1 VTSPV
6 PGTEVVLAI
15 DGGNSK
21 TEVLLT
27 TTRGE
32 VLTSVRGPGSSPH
45 HLGVDGAVDLLD
57 ELVQKAA
64 AQADLG
70 DRSPVVDR
78 AEVYLAGVDFP
89 NEKEEVTAA
98 VVRRGWAR
106 EVVVDNDS
114 FALLRAGTDTPDA
127 VAVVCGAGI
136 NCVGVSHDGR
146 HARFASL
153 GRISGD
159 WGGGMELGDEALWW
173 AARADDGRGPAT
185 ALTSLVPAFFDL
197 PDVPSVYEA
206 IHFGRLDQRR
216 LIELAPTVLAASREG
231 DPVARGIVTRLADEV
246 VAFARAALAR
256 LDMTEL
262 PTQVVLGGG
271 VLTSRDEVLLGEIR
285 SRLAEVAPHA
295 STVVT
300 EVSPAVGAALL
311 GLDHLGATASAKA
324 ALRAALPLSG
334 PAA

>member
-1 VTSPV
+1 VRPAD
-6 PGTEVVLAI
+6 PGLVLAI

-21 TEVLLT
+21 TEVLIT
-27 TTRGE
+27 TAAGE
-32 VLTSVRGPGSSPH
+32 VLSTGRGPGSSPH
-45 HLGVDGAVDLLD
+45 HLGVEGAVDLLD
-57 ELVQKAA
+57 ELVQKAL
-64 AQADLG
+64 AQADLAG
-70 DRSPVVDR
+70 GTPMVAR

-89 NEKEEVTAA
+89 AEKEIATAA
-98 VVRRGWAR
+98 VTRRGWAR
-106 EVVVDNDS
+106 DVTVDNDS
-114 FALLRAGTDTPDA
+114 FALLRAGTDNPDA

-173 AARADDGRGPAT
+173 AARADDGRGPET

-216 LIELAPTVLAASREG
+216 LIELAPTVLQASREG
-231 DPVARGIVTRLADEV
+231 DPVARGIVTRLAEEV
-246 VAFARAALAR
+246 VAFARAALTR
-256 LDMTEL
+256 LDMLRL
-262 PTQVVLGGG
+262 PTVVVLGGG
-271 VLTSRDEVLLGEIR
+271 VLTSHDEVLLGEIR
-285 SRLAEVAPHA
+285 HRLAEVAPHA

-300 EVSPAVGAALL
+300 EVSPVVGAALL
-311 GLDHLGATASAKA
+311 GLDHLGAPPSAGS

-334 PAA
+334 AAA